1 MSNKMSNKKGI
12 IYNLI
17 SNWRFTIFLTV
28 IAVIFGLYSYY
39 LIPKQE
45 SPDVSAPYA
54 LITTVYPGASPEE
67 VEKLVTRVIEEKIR
81 EVPGCKSSQS
91 ITKNSVSVVIL
102 ELYKDTDIKQAWN
115 ELNQLLDQA
124 QNEIPEECL
133 EIEVDTKLAE
143 TPGMIISLSGE
154 GYSYEQLADYA
165 DQFKARLA
173 KIDGISRFTLW
184 GVQNKVAK
192 VEVNTAELNKYNI
205 SLSELVDLLR
215 AQNLQ
220 IPSGSLQDEQVKI
233 NVSSPGLFT
242 SLTDIENVIIDV
254 SPETGAPV
262 YLKDVAK
269 VYWDLEDS
277 NYQLKHN
284 GQNAVMLCGFF
295 KENRNILLIGKEVRA
310 ELDKLKAE
318 LPDTL
323 SVEEIVYQPT
333 DVQASIAKFL
343 RNLLEGMG
351 LVLIVVLVGMSLR
364 NALIAATA
372 IPLSIIITFIAMYA
386 LGIHLQEI
394 SIAALILALGILV
407 DDAIVVIDSIQVQID
422 QGVERMQACIEGM
435 KQAMIPIFS
444 ATLTIIAAFS
454 PMLFVPGPAGEF
466 LRSLPQTVIIAITA
480 SFLVAVTVTPVMAYL
495 FFDKLKK
502 GKEEKDIVR
511 RIYMKAMKVGMRYKK
526 STLVICVVLVAVA
539 VYGALQ
545 LHIQFFPKADKNI
558 FYINLRSESASNMEA
573 TAELAAQVER
583 ILQRNEE
590 VVSYSTAIGN
600 GLPKF
605 YITLPKATPSKDFA
619 QILVKTDLSNSKF
632 TGNAELAL
640 HIQQQLDQELVGG
653 KADVLLLE
661 KAMPGDPLEIRVSG
675 DDQEQVKAAAMLI
688 RQELENIP
696 GTTQVEDDYAANEY
710 EFVVDIDREQATLMG
725 ITNYDVQRQINIA
738 LSGAEASVFRLAGNE
753 YSIIVQGDINTKE
766 DLENLAIKSSLTG
779 NKVLLKQLGQ
789 IRLQSTVP
797 TIKKYDGVQAV
808 AISGK
813 VLPGYSA
820 VSIENTLKRRL
831 AEADFDFSGLTIAY
845 DGEAKDIVD
854 NFGNLGT
861 TAIYALCL
869 IYLILMIQFRSF
881 LQPAIIFITI
891 PLSIIG
897 VVAGLTLFSQPL
909 SFTALVGV
917 VSLMGLV
924 IRNAILLIEYI
935 NHARNEGLSIE
946 EACHFAVQR
955 RYRPILL
962 AAITTVIGLV
972 PLALSGSDLFTPLSV
987 ALMCGLLVSTLF
999 TLVVVPVAYSFLLRE
1014 KNKKADFQPPFNQ
1027 QGTLGG

>member
-1 MSNKMSNKKGI
+1 MSNKKGV
-12 IYNLI
+12 IYQVI
-17 SNWRFTIFLTV
+17 SNWRFTIFFTI
-28 IAVIFGLYSYY
+28 IAIIFGLYSYY
-39 LIPKQE
+39 MIPKQE
-45 SPDVSAPYA
+45 SPDVSAPFA
-54 LITTVYPGASPEE
+54 LITTIYPGASPED

-81 EVPGCKSSQS
+81 EVPGYKTSQS
-91 ITKNSVSVVIL
+91 ITKNSVSVVVL
-102 ELYKDTDIKQAWN
+102 ELNHDADVKESWN
-115 ELNQLLDQA
+115 ELNQILDQA
-124 QNEIPEECL
+124 QSEIPEECL

-143 TPGMIISLSGE
+143 TPGMIISLSGDN
-154 GYSYEQLADYA
+154 YSYEQLADYA
-165 DQFKARLA
+165 DQFKNRLA

-192 VEVNTAELNKYNI
+192 VQVKTEELNKYNL
-205 SLSELVDLLR
+205 SLSELLTLLQ

-220 IPSGSLQDEQVKI
+220 IPSGALKNDQVKI

-262 YLKDVAK
+262 YLRDVAD

-277 NYQLKHN
+277 NYQLTHN

-295 KENRNILLIGKEVRA
+295 KENRNILLIGDEVRA

-323 SVEEIVYQPT
+323 IVDEVVYQPT
-333 DVQASIAKFL
+333 DVQVSVNKFF

-351 LVLIVVLVGMSLR
+351 LVLIVVLLGMGLK
-364 NALIAATA
+364 NALVAATA
-372 IPLSIIITFIAMYA
+372 VPLSIVLTFIVMYVF
-386 LGIHLQEI
+386 GIQLQEI

-407 DDAIVVIDSIQVQID
+407 DDAIVVIDAIQVQID
-422 QGVERMQACIEGM
+422 QGVEKMQACIQGM

-444 ATLTIIAAFS
+444 ATLTIVAAFS

-466 LRSLPQTVIIAITA
+466 LRSLPQTVIISVAA
-480 SFLVAVTVTPVMAYL
+480 SFLVAITVTPVLAYL
-495 FFDKLKK
+495 FFDKLKAD
-502 GKEEKDIVR
+502 KEAKSIIRKSYV
-511 RIYMKAMKVGMRYKK
+511 KAMEIGMKFKK
-526 STLVICVVLVAVA
+526 STLILCLLLIVVS

-558 FYINLRSESASNMEA
+558 FYINLRSESTSDMSA
-573 TAELAAQVER
+573 TEELAHKVEE

-619 QILVKTDLSNSKF
+619 QILVEVDLSDSEF
-632 TGNAELAL
+632 TSNAELAT
-640 HIQQQLDQELVGG
+640 HIQEQLDQELVGG
-653 KADVLLLE
+653 KANVLLLE
-661 KAMPGDPLEIRVSG
+661 KAFPGEPLEIRVSG
-675 DDQEQVKAAAMLI
+675 DDQEQVKAAVDLI
-688 RQELENIP
+688 RQELESIP

-710 EFVVDIDREQATLMG
+710 EFVLDIDKEQAILMG
-725 ITNYDVQRQINIA
+725 ITNYDIQRQINIA
-738 LSGAEASVFRLAGNE
+738 LSGAEASVFRIAGNE
-753 YSIIVQGDINTKE
+753 YSIIVQGDISTKE
-766 DLENLAIKSSLTG
+766 DLENLAIKSSVAG
-779 NKVLLKQLGQ
+779 NKVLLKQLGE
-789 IRLQSTVP
+789 IRLQSTIP
-797 TIKKYDGVQAV
+797 TINKYDGVQAV
-808 AISGK
+808 TITGK
-813 VLPGYSA
+813 VQPGYSA
-820 VSIENTLKRRL
+820 VGIENTLKKRL
-831 AEADFDFSGLTIAY
+831 AETDFDFSGLTLSY
-845 DGEAKDIVD
+845 EGEAKDIKD

-861 TAIYALCL
+861 TAVYALCL
-869 IYLILMIQFRSF
+869 IYIILMIQFRSF

-897 VVAGLTLFSQPL
+897 VVAGLLIFGQPL

-924 IRNAILLIEYI
+924 IRNAILLIEFI
-935 NHARNEGLSIE
+935 NLYREEGKSIE
-946 EACHFAVQR
+946 EACHQAVER

-962 AAITTVIGLV
+962 AATTTVIGLV

-999 TLVVVPVAYSFLLRE
+999 TLVVVPVAYSFLIHE
-1014 KNKKADFQPPFNQ
+1014 KDNKEDFQPPVNQ
-1027 QGTLGG
+1027 QGALEG

>member
-1 MSNKMSNKKGI
+1 MSNNRGI
-12 IYNLI
+12 TNRII
-17 SNWRFTIFLTV
+17 RNWRFTIFFTI
-28 IAVIFGLYSYY
+28 IAIVFGLYSYY

-54 LITTVYPGASPEE
+54 IITTIYPGASPED

-81 EVPGCKSSQS
+81 EVPGYKASMSV
-91 ITKNSVSVVIL
+91 TKNSVSVVIL
-102 ELYKDTDIKQAWN
+102 ELYNDTDVKAAWN
-115 ELNQLLDQA
+115 ELNQILDQA
-124 QNEIPEECL
+124 QSEIPDECL
-133 EIEVDTKLAE
+133 DIEIDTKLAE

-154 GYSYEQLADYA
+154 NYSYEQLADYA
-165 DQFKARLA
+165 DQFKTRLA

-192 VEVNTAELNKYNI
+192 VKVKTEELNKYNL
-205 SLSELVDLLR
+205 SLSELVDLLQ

-220 IPSGSLQDEQVKI
+220 IPSGSLKDEQVKI

-262 YLKDVAK
+262 YLKDVAN
-269 VYWDLEDS
+269 VYWDIEES

-295 KENRNILLIGKEVRA
+295 KENRNILLIGKEVRE

-318 LPDTL
+318 LPASLIVD
-323 SVEEIVYQPT
+323 EIVYQPT
-333 DVQASIAKFL
+333 DVQASIAKFF

-351 LVLIVVLVGMSLR
+351 LVLIVVLLGMSFK
-364 NALIAATA
+364 NALVAATA
-372 IPLSIIITFIAMYA
+372 IPLSIIITFIVMYA

-394 SIAALILALGILV
+394 SIAGLILALGILV
-407 DDAIVVIDSIQVQID
+407 DDAIVVIDAIQVQID
-422 QGVERMQACIEGM
+422 QGVEKIEACIKGM
-435 KQAMIPIFS
+435 KQAMIPVFS
-444 ATLTIIAAFS
+444 ATLTIVAAFS
-454 PMLFVPGPAGEF
+454 PMLLVPGPAGEF
-466 LRSLPQTVIIAITA
+466 LRSLPQTVIISVAA
-480 SFLVAVTVTPVMAYL
+480 SFVVAITVTPVLAYL
-495 FFDKLKK
+495 FFDKFKADKEKK
-502 GKEEKDIVR
+502 SLLR
-511 RIYMKAMKVGMRYKK
+511 RGYVKALEIGMKYKK
-526 STLVICVVLVAVA
+526 STLAICLALIVLA

-558 FYINLRSESASNMEA
+558 FYINLKSESTSDMGA
-573 TAELAAQVER
+573 TAKLAARVEE
-583 ILQRNEE
+583 ILQRNKE

-605 YITLPKATPSKDFA
+605 YITMPKATPSKDFG
-619 QILVKTDLSNSKF
+619 QILVKVDLSNSEF
-632 TGNAELAL
+632 ANNAELASHL
-640 HIQQQLDQELVGG
+640 QEQLDQELVGG

-675 DDQEQVKAAAMLI
+675 DDQEQVKAAVDLI
-688 RQELENIP
+688 RRELESIP

-710 EFVVDIDREQATLMG
+710 EFVIDIDREQATLMG
-725 ITNYDVQRQINIA
+725 ITNYDIQRQINIA
-738 LSGAEASVFRLAGNE
+738 LSGAEASVFRIAGNE
-753 YSIIVQGDINTKE
+753 YSIIVQGDIKTKE
-766 DLENLAIKSSLTG
+766 DLENLAIKSSIAG

-789 IRLQSTVP
+789 IRLQATVP
-797 TIKKYDGVQAV
+797 TINKYDGVRAV
-808 AISGK
+808 TISGK
-813 VLPGYSA
+813 VQPGYSA
-820 VSIENTLKRRL
+820 VTIENTLKKRL
-831 AEADFDFSGLTIAY
+831 AEADFDFSGLTLSY
-845 DGEAKDIVD
+845 EGEAKDIKD

-861 TAIYALCL
+861 TAVFALCL
-869 IYLILMIQFRSF
+869 IYIILMIQFRSF

-935 NHARNEGLSIE
+935 NRARKAGMSIE
-946 EACHFAVQR
+946 EACHHAVER

-999 TLVVVPVAYSFLLRE
+999 TLVVVPVVYSFLIRE
-1014 KNKKADFQPPFNQ
+1014 DNKKVKFQPPLNQ

>member
-1 MSNKMSNKKGI
+1 MSNKKGV
-12 IYNLI
+12 IYQVI
-17 SNWRFTIFLTV
+17 SNWRFTIFFTI
-28 IAVIFGLYSYY
+28 IAIIFGLYSYY
-39 LIPKQE
+39 MIPKQE
-45 SPDVSAPYA
+45 SPDVSAPFA
-54 LITTVYPGASPEE
+54 LITTIYPGASPED

-81 EVPGCKSSQS
+81 EVPGYKTSQS
-91 ITKNSVSVVIL
+91 ITKNSVSVVVL
-102 ELYKDTDIKQAWN
+102 ELNHDADVKESWN
-115 ELNQLLDQA
+115 ELNQILDQA
-124 QNEIPEECL
+124 QSEIPEECL

-143 TPGMIISLSGE
+143 TPGMIISLSGDN
-154 GYSYEQLADYA
+154 YSYEQLADYA
-165 DQFKARLA
+165 DQFKNRLA

-192 VEVNTAELNKYNI
+192 VQVKTEELNKYNL
-205 SLSELVDLLR
+205 SLSELLTLLQ

-220 IPSGSLQDEQVKI
+220 IPSGALKNDQVKI

-262 YLKDVAK
+262 YLRDVAD

-277 NYQLKHN
+277 NYQLTHN

-295 KENRNILLIGKEVRA
+295 KENRNILLIGDEVRA

-323 SVEEIVYQPT
+323 IVDEVVYQPT
-333 DVQASIAKFL
+333 DVQVSVNKFF

-351 LVLIVVLVGMSLR
+351 LVLIVVLLGMGLK
-364 NALIAATA
+364 NALVAATA
-372 IPLSIIITFIAMYA
+372 VPLSIVLTFIVMYVF
-386 LGIHLQEI
+386 GIQLQEI

-407 DDAIVVIDSIQVQID
+407 DDAIVVIDAIQVQID
-422 QGVERMQACIEGM
+422 QGVEKMQACIQGM

-444 ATLTIIAAFS
+444 ATLTIVAAFS

-466 LRSLPQTVIIAITA
+466 LRSLPQTVIISVSA
-480 SFLVAVTVTPVMAYL
+480 SFLVAITVTPVLAYL
-495 FFDKLKK
+495 FFDKLKAD
-502 GKEEKDIVR
+502 KEAKSIIRKSYV
-511 RIYMKAMKVGMRYKK
+511 KAMEIGMKFKK
-526 STLVICVVLVAVA
+526 STLILCLLLIVVS

-558 FYINLRSESASNMEA
+558 FYINLRSESTSDMSA
-573 TAELAAQVER
+573 TEELAHKVEE

-619 QILVKTDLSNSKF
+619 QILVEVDLSDSEF
-632 TGNAELAL
+632 TSNAELAT
-640 HIQQQLDQELVGG
+640 HIQEQLDQELVGG
-653 KADVLLLE
+653 KANVLLLE
-661 KAMPGDPLEIRVSG
+661 KAFPGEPLEIRVSG
-675 DDQEQVKAAAMLI
+675 DDQEQVKAAVDLI
-688 RQELENIP
+688 RQELESIP

-710 EFVVDIDREQATLMG
+710 EFVLDIDKEQAILMG
-725 ITNYDVQRQINIA
+725 ITNYDIQRQINIA
-738 LSGAEASVFRLAGNE
+738 LSGAEASVFRIAGNE
-753 YSIIVQGDINTKE
+753 YSIIVQGDISTKE
-766 DLENLAIKSSLTG
+766 DLENLAIKSSVAG
-779 NKVLLKQLGQ
+779 NKVLLKQLGE
-789 IRLQSTVP
+789 IRLQSTIP
-797 TIKKYDGVQAV
+797 TINKYDGVQAV
-808 AISGK
+808 TITGK
-813 VLPGYSA
+813 VQPGYSA
-820 VSIENTLKRRL
+820 VGIENTLKKRL
-831 AEADFDFSGLTIAY
+831 AETDFDFSGLTLSY
-845 DGEAKDIVD
+845 EGEAKDIKD

-861 TAIYALCL
+861 TAVYALCL
-869 IYLILMIQFRSF
+869 IYIILMIQFRSF

-897 VVAGLTLFSQPL
+897 VVAGLLIFGQPL

-924 IRNAILLIEYI
+924 IRNAILLIEFI
-935 NHARNEGLSIE
+935 NLYREEGKSIE
-946 EACHFAVQR
+946 EACHQAVER

-962 AAITTVIGLV
+962 AATTTVIGLV

-999 TLVVVPVAYSFLLRE
+999 TLVVVPVAYSFLIHE
-1014 KNKKADFQPPFNQ
+1014 KDNKEDFQPPVNQ
-1027 QGTLGG
+1027 QGALEG